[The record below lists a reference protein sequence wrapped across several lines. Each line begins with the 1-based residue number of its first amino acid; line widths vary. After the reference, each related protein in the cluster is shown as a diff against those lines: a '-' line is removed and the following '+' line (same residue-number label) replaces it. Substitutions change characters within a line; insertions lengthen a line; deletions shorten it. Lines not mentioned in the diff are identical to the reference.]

1 MSGENAGKSIT
12 FVKNLVA
19 QPANT
24 PAAAGLLKILVASQ
38 VTGTA
43 VQMAEAEKTVPKSKQ
58 PYWVLV
64 DDGSTKLYDANAV
77 VRYLFKV
84 GTLPLSERLDIEQ
97 LLEWEEKTLS
107 ALSTEANLDLV
118 LAAANGRVGQLS
130 ASASVGAADSVVLGT
145 TYYALSNAKSAAI
158 AKYAGLF
165 EWFERQLASPAVN
178 DVLQVYKENVVKVL
192 VREEPSLEN
201 RKVRADIEFSF
212 DPKETVLPKEDA
224 QNVLITSALPYVN
237 NVPHLGNI
245 IGSTLSADAFARY
258 SRVRGRNTL
267 YICGTDEYGTTTE
280 TKALEEGVSCQALCD
295 KYSALHQQVYEWF
308 NLSFNY
314 FGRTSTAKQTEIV
327 QATFEKCYA
336 NGFVSEAEIT
346 QLYCETCNRFLA
358 DRFVEGICPSC
369 NYDDAR
375 GDQCDKCGKLLNAN
389 ELVEPRCKLDGN
401 RPVLRDSRHLF
412 LDLDQLQPRCAE
424 FVKRSSEAGEWSP
437 NGVRITRNW
446 LNEGLRP
453 RCITR
458 DLKWGVPVP
467 LKGYEDK
474 VFYVWFDACIGYP
487 SITANYTSEWERW
500 WKNPENVKL
509 YQFMGKD
516 NVPFHTVVFPST
528 QLASGEPWTMLH
540 HIATCEYL
548 NYETG
553 KFSKSRGVGVFGN
566 NAQDTG
572 VPPDVWRYFL
582 LANRPEKSDTIFTWS
597 DFVSRNNNELLN
609 NVGNLCNRV
618 VKFLDKNTNY
628 AGIMPTADPARIAP
642 GADTIDRRLIDDINA
657 LLVEYTENMDGVH
670 IKSGL
675 RSAMEISARGN
686 LYLQESRLDNT
697 LFSESRAQ
705 CDTVIAVATN
715 LIYLLSA
722 LLHPFMPD
730 TSACIARQLNAP
742 ERLLTDKFEL
752 ELQPG
757 HVIGKPEYLF
767 TSIDEKKAEE
777 WRAKYGGKQEASDDS
792 DKKAKKD
799 KKKAKAQK
807 KDQNQEQKP
816 AAN

>member
-1 MSGENAGKSIT
+1 MSSENSIT
-12 FVKNLVA
+12 FVKNLAA

-38 VTGTA
+38 ATGTT

-64 DDGSTKLYDANAV
+64 DGGNTKLYDANAV

-84 GTLPLSERLDIEQ
+84 GTLPLGERLDIEQ

-107 ALSTEANLDLV
+107 ALSTDANLDLV
-118 LAAANGRVGQLS
+118 LAAANSRVSQLS
-130 ASASVGAADSVVLGT
+130 TSASVGAADAVILGT
-145 TYYALSNAKSAAI
+145 AYYALSNAKDAAI
-158 AKYAGLF
+158 AKYGRLF
-165 EWFERQLASPAVN
+165 QWFERQLASSAANSVLPA
-178 DVLQVYKENVVKVL
+178 YKENVVRVL
-192 VREEPSLEN
+192 VREEPTIDN

-212 DPKETVLPKEDA
+212 DPKETVLPKEGA

-280 TKALEEGVSCQALCD
+280 TKALEEGISCQELCD

-308 NLSFNY
+308 GLSFNH

-327 QATFEKCYA
+327 QATFEKCHA
-336 NGFVSEAEIT
+336 NGFVSEAELT
-346 QLYCETCNRFLA
+346 QLFCETCSRFLA
-358 DRFVEGICPSC
+358 DRFVEGTCPSC
-369 NYDDAR
+369 GYDDAR

-389 ELVEPRCKLDGN
+389 ELIEPRCKLDGN

-412 LDLDQLQPRCAE
+412 LDLDLLQPRCEE
-424 FVKRSSEAGEWSP
+424 FVKKSYEAGQWSS
-437 NGVRITRNW
+437 NGLTITKNW
-446 LNEGLRP
+446 LREGLRP

-467 LKGYEDK
+467 LRGFEDK

-500 WKNPENVKL
+500 WKNPDNVKL

-528 QLASGEPWTMLH
+528 QLASAEPWTMLH
-540 HIATCEYL
+540 HISTCEYL

-572 VPPDVWRYFL
+572 VPADVWRYFL
-582 LANRPEKSDTIFTWS
+582 LANRPEKSDTIFTWA

-628 AGIMPTADPARIAP
+628 AGIVPAADAALIAP
-642 GADTIDRRLIDDINA
+642 GADTTDRRLIDDVNV
-657 LLVEYTENMDGVH
+657 LLAEYVQNMDAVH
-670 IKSGL
+670 IKAGL

-686 LYLQESRLDNT
+686 LYLQDSRLDNT

-722 LLHPFMPD
+722 LLHPFMPA
-730 TSACIARQLNAP
+730 TSASIARQLNAP
-742 ERLLTDKFEL
+742 ERLLTETFEL

-767 TSIDEKKAEE
+767 MSIDEKKAEE
-777 WRAKYGGKQEASDDS
+777 WRAKYGGKQEASS
-792 DKKAKKD
+792 DKDKKDKKD
-799 KKKAKAQK
+799 KKKSMAQK
-807 KDQNQEQKP
+807 KAGNQDQQQP
-816 AAN
+816 AN

>member
-1 MSGENAGKSIT
+1 
-12 FVKNLVA
+12 
-19 QPANT
+19 
-24 PAAAGLLKILVASQ
+24 
-38 VTGTA
+38 
-43 VQMAEAEKTVPKSKQ
+43 
-58 PYWVLV
+58 
-64 DDGSTKLYDANAV
+64 
-77 VRYLFKV
+77 
-84 GTLPLSERLDIEQ
+84 
-97 LLEWEEKTLS
+97 
-107 ALSTEANLDLV
+107 
-118 LAAANGRVGQLS
+118 
-130 ASASVGAADSVVLGT
+130 
-145 TYYALSNAKSAAI
+145 
-158 AKYAGLF
+158 
-165 EWFERQLASPAVN
+165 
-178 DVLQVYKENVVKVL
+178 VVKVL

-201 RKVRADIEFSF
+201 RKVRAEIEFSF
-212 DPKETVLPKEDA
+212 DPKEIVLPKEDA
-224 QNVLITSALPYVN
+224 QNVLITSELPYVN

-500 WKNPENVKL
+500 WKNPDNVKL

-618 VKFLDKNTNY
+618 
-628 AGIMPTADPARIAP
+628 
-642 GADTIDRRLIDDINA
+642 
-657 LLVEYTENMDGVH
+657 
-670 IKSGL
+670 
-675 RSAMEISARGN
+675 
-686 LYLQESRLDNT
+686 
-697 LFSESRAQ
+697 
-705 CDTVIAVATN
+705 
-715 LIYLLSA
+715 
-722 LLHPFMPD
+722 
-730 TSACIARQLNAP
+730 
-742 ERLLTDKFEL
+742 
-752 ELQPG
+752 
-757 HVIGKPEYLF
+757 
-767 TSIDEKKAEE
+767 
-777 WRAKYGGKQEASDDS
+777 
-792 DKKAKKD
+792 
-799 KKKAKAQK
+799 
-807 KDQNQEQKP
+807 
-816 AAN
+816 

>member
-1 MSGENAGKSIT
+1 MREIN
-12 FVKNLVA
+12 
-19 QPANT
+19 
-24 PAAAGLLKILVASQ
+24 
-38 VTGTA
+38 
-43 VQMAEAEKTVPKSKQ
+43 
-58 PYWVLV
+58 YRC
-64 DDGSTKLYDANAV
+64 V
-77 VRYLFKV
+77 VR
-84 GTLPLSERLDIEQ
+84 
-97 LLEWEEKTLS
+97 
-107 ALSTEANLDLV
+107 
-118 LAAANGRVGQLS
+118 
-130 ASASVGAADSVVLGT
+130 
-145 TYYALSNAKSAAI
+145 
-158 AKYAGLF
+158 
-165 EWFERQLASPAVN
+165 
-178 DVLQVYKENVVKVL
+178 VL
-192 VREEPSLEN
+192 VREEPTIDN

-212 DPKETVLPKEDA
+212 DPKETVLPKEGA

-280 TKALEEGVSCQALCD
+280 TKALEEGISCQELCD

-308 NLSFNY
+308 GLSFNH

-327 QATFEKCYA
+327 QATFEKCHA
-336 NGFVSEAEIT
+336 NGFVSEAELT
-346 QLYCETCNRFLA
+346 QLFCETCSRFLA
-358 DRFVEGICPSC
+358 DRFVEGTCPSC
-369 NYDDAR
+369 GYDDAR

-389 ELVEPRCKLDGN
+389 ELIEPRCKLDGN

-412 LDLDQLQPRCAE
+412 LDLDLLQPRCEE
-424 FVKRSSEAGEWSP
+424 FVKKSYEAGQWSS
-437 NGVRITRNW
+437 NGLTITKNW
-446 LNEGLRP
+446 LREGLRP

-467 LKGYEDK
+467 LRGFEDK

-500 WKNPENVKL
+500 WKNPDNVKL

-528 QLASGEPWTMLH
+528 QLASAEPWTMLH
-540 HIATCEYL
+540 HISTCEYL

-572 VPPDVWRYFL
+572 VPADVWRYFL
-582 LANRPEKSDTIFTWS
+582 LANRPEKSDTIFTWA

-628 AGIMPTADPARIAP
+628 AGIVPAADAALIAP
-642 GADTIDRRLIDDINA
+642 GADTTDRRLIDDVNV
-657 LLVEYTENMDGVH
+657 LLAEYVQNMDAVH
-670 IKSGL
+670 IKAGL

-686 LYLQESRLDNT
+686 LYLQDSRLDNT

-722 LLHPFMPD
+722 LLHPFMPA
-730 TSACIARQLNAP
+730 TSASIARQLNAP
-742 ERLLTDKFEL
+742 ERLLTETFEL

-777 WRAKYGGKQEASDDS
+777 WRAKYGGKQEASS
-792 DKKAKKD
+792 DKDKKDKKD
-799 KKKAKAQK
+799 KKKSMAQK
-807 KDQNQEQKP
+807 KAGNQDQQQP
-816 AAN
+816 AN